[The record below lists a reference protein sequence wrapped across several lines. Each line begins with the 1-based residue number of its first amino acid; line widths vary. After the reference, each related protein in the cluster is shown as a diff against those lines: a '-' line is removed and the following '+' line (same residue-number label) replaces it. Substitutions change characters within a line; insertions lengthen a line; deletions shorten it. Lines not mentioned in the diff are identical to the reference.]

1 MTLGEVAA
9 RTGGWVDPA
18 SATQEISGLA
28 SLDDANPGDLAFY
41 GNPKYLRAARK
52 SRATAVLVPHG
63 FGEEIPA
70 IRIWVDNPGAAFATL
85 LPSFVPPSVV
95 HTPGVHPTA
104 IVHPDAVIG
113 DGVFI
118 GAYAVIEE
126 GAKIGSRTI
135 IDAHSYIG
143 HWAQIGEDC
152 HLFPRV
158 TIRERCTLANRVIL
172 HSGVVIGADG
182 FGYEFRDGAHQKIP
196 QTGIVQ
202 IEDDVEIGANS
213 TVDRARFGRTWIRK
227 GTKIDNLVQ
236 IGHNVT
242 IGEHCI
248 LCAQVGISGSTRLG
262 NFVTLAGK
270 VGLAGHIEIGDQVIF
285 AAMSAVAKNVP
296 PKSVMFGAPARP
308 IKEYKATYALLK
320 NIHKLYD
327 RVKKLELKTGK
338 SASPGDSGG

>member
-9 RTGGWVDPA
+9 RTGGWVAPEA
-18 SATQEISGLA
+18 SSHEISGLA
-28 SLDDANPGDLAFY
+28 SLDDANPGDLAFF
-41 GNPKYLRAARK
+41 GNPKYLKATRK

-70 IRIWVDNPGAAFATL
+70 IRIWVDDPGAAFSAL
-85 LPSFVPPSVV
+85 LPDFVPPSVKYE
-95 HTPGVHPTA
+95 PGIHPTA
-104 IVHPDAVIG
+104 VIHPETKIG
-113 DGVFI
+113 EGVSI
-118 GAYAVIEE
+118 GPFVVLEPGAEIGERTILGAHTYV
-126 GAKIGSRTI
+126 GHWAKIG
-135 IDAHSYIG
+135 A
-143 HWAQIGEDC
+143 DC
-152 HLFPRV
+152 HLSPHV
-158 TIRERCTLANRVIL
+158 TIRERCVLGNRVTL
-172 HSGVVIGADG
+172 HSGVVIGSDG

-202 IEDDVEIGANS
+202 IEDEVEIGANS
-213 TVDRARFGRTWIRK
+213 AVDRARFGRTWIRK

-270 VGLAGHIEIGDQVIF
+270 VGLAGHIELGDGVIF
-285 AAMSAVAKNVP
+285 GAMSAIAKDVP
-296 PKSVMFGAPARP
+296 AKSIMFGAPARP
-308 IKEYKATYALLK
+308 IREYKATYALLK

-327 RVKKLELKTGK
+327 RVKKLEQHH
-338 SASPGDSGG
+338 SPGD